1 MLEYTKYENFD
12 DYVRDELVER
22 LKDRKDDIIDTYTC
36 DLVSNLFEEEEVD
49 GCLFIYTKNNID
61 FMKHFLEVILYLADQ
76 DQKEVSAM
84 DLNIS
89 LLPLVAFERAAQ
101 NIVNYV
107 GINSEKIS
115 KDDVNVLI
123 NTIES
128 LNMKELDFIK

>member
-22 LKDRKDDIIDTYTC
+22 LKDQKDDIIDTYTC